1 MKEGIHSTCS
11 ESITALLSPHPPL
24 ALGKVLFDL
33 RADGLMD
40 VLVQG
45 RVACNPTQ
53 HRADTTTTDQSPRL
67 VPGVCYCLCERSCAQ
82 CIVSVCACVCVGC
95 VCMRSMCVC
104 VCTRRCLCVCVCM
117 CVSVFVSV
125 CVCRCVYLCVWFGV
139 MIWEC
144 VYDFGSGLR
153 SMCVC
158 VFGTVCMCLG
168 LG

>member
-53 HRADTTTTDQSPRL
+53 HRADTTTTDQSPAW
-67 VPGVCYCLCERSCAQ
+67 CL
-82 CIVSVCACVCVGC
+82 
-95 VCMRSMCVC
+95 
-104 VCTRRCLCVCVCM
+104 
-117 CVSVFVSV
+117 
-125 CVCRCVYLCVWFGV
+125 
-139 MIWEC
+139 EC
-144 VYDFGSGLR
+144 VTVYVKETVLNVLYR
-153 SMCVC
+153 SVR
-158 VFGTVCMCLG
+158 VYVWGV
-168 LG
+168 